1 MTTAVIES
9 GEFGLL
15 SGGQSA
21 LTGRAE
27 DSEGP
32 LIAGLQLRDAAAFE
46 ILVKRYGDYLYRT
59 ALWLADSEADAR
71 DAVQDCFL
79 AVLRNIDRFEGRSSL
94 KTWLHRMVVN
104 AALMRMRSARR
115 RPESPIDDLLEPV
128 DGLRVEPDWVFTESA
143 ETMSAREEV
152 RTSVQAGI
160 RRLPHSYRVVLVL
173 RDIEGRDTREVARLL
188 DESESNVKVRL
199 HRARAALKKLLEP
212 LYRETSR

>member
-1 MTTAVIES
+1 
-9 GEFGLL
+9 
-15 SGGQSA
+15 
-21 LTGRAE
+21 
-27 DSEGP
+27 
-32 LIAGLQLRDAAAFE
+32 
-46 ILVKRYGDYLYRT
+46 
-59 ALWLADSEADAR
+59 
-71 DAVQDCFL
+71 VQDCFL